1 MYYGEFGHK
10 KTDDGGGETRDYIQ
24 IFIITDCIK
33 NNLFPK
39 QVKRVL
45 MGFIVNRDC
54 TISATESREKSKNFT
69 VKREKNP
76 NTV

>member
-10 KTDDGGGETRDYIQ
+10 RPDDGGGGGETRDFIQ

-39 QVKRVL
+39 QVNCAEYEYV
-45 MGFIVNRDC
+45 I
-54 TISATESREKSKNFT
+54 I
-69 VKREKNP
+69 
-76 NTV
+76 